1 MRPSLQC
8 GEVDFET
15 CSGKV
20 GCECSYSGEVG
31 GWNGKNV
38 NQEQPRLMMK
48 C

>member
-20 GCECSYSGEVG
+20 GCESYSGEVG

>member
-8 GEVDFET
+8 GVVDFET
-15 CSGKV
+15 YSGKV
-20 GCECSYSGEVG
+20 GCETYSGEVG